1 MDVPSRSLAV
11 SLGLAAILWAS
22 AAVAQE
28 RQVPVRTA
36 PVVIE
41 EVQQT
46 QRVTGSLRA
55 VSRAQVAALE
65 DGQIVTVLVREGA
78 RITKR
83 DVLARLD
90 DRRLRA
96 QIAESEATLKA
107 AQAIIDQRRA
117 ELAKAEQDHKRA
129 NQLVQR
135 RAISQEEY
143 DHAQADASVARAR
156 LTAAERERTQ
166 IESRRQLLQVRLED
180 TTIAAP
186 FDGYVIERH
195 VEPGGWVRPGDPI
208 VTLVSAGTIEA
219 WIEVPERF
227 AADIARS
234 TTPITI
240 EVPSV
245 GQSIEVRQGKRVPQM
260 DPRARTFF
268 IVVELSDQAGL
279 LTPGMS
285 ASAWVPVGPS
295 SEQLTVPGDAVI
307 RDATSAFVYKVQQA
321 NGGGHAVQ
329 VPVRVLFQVAG
340 KVAVVTKDLS
350 PNDHVVIEGNERL
363 LPGTKVALIPPA
375 LERGVSRTVRTPPS
389 SSDVHPTDR
398 PTRLTEPS
406 PINNAH

>member
-1 MDVPSRSLAV
+1 MDVPSRSLAI
-11 SLGLAAILWAS
+11 SLGLAVLLWAS
-22 AAVAQE
+22 AAAAQE

-36 PVVIE
+36 PVAIE

-65 DGQIVTVLVREGA
+65 DGRIVSVLVREGI
-78 RITKR
+78 RVTKG
-83 DVLARLD
+83 DMLARLD

-96 QIAESEATLKA
+96 QIAESEAALKA
-107 AQAIIDQRRA
+107 TQAIIDQRRA
-117 ELAKAEQDHKRA
+117 ELAKADQDYKRA

-135 RAISQEEY
+135 RLVSQQEH
-143 DHAQADASVARAR
+143 DHAEADTSVARAR
-156 LTAAERERTQ
+156 LAAAERERTQ
-166 IESRRQLLQVRLED
+166 IESQRQLLQVRLDD

-195 VEPGGWVRPGDPI
+195 VESGEWVRPGDPI

-219 WIEVPERF
+219 WLEVPERF
-227 AADIARS
+227 AGDIAQS

-240 EVPSV
+240 EVPAV

-268 IVVELSDQAGL
+268 IVAELSDQAGL

-285 ASAWVPVGPS
+285 ASAWVPVGPR

-321 NGGGHAVQ
+321 NDGGHAVQ
-329 VPVRVLFQVAG
+329 VPVRVLFQVAA
-340 KVAVVTKDLS
+340 KIAVVAKDLS
-350 PNDHVVIEGNERL
+350 PNDHVVTGGNERL
-363 LPGTKVALIPPA
+363 LPGTKLALSPSTQDRA
-375 LERGVSRTVRTPPS
+375 VRQTMRSPPS
-389 SSDVHPTDR
+389 SSDAHPTAR
-398 PTRLTEPS
+398 PTQLTEPS